1 MKEQHVC
8 DYMYVYTY
16 ICIFQSFLLHFIYIY
31 IVKQERLK
39 FYLKGVPEEIQKNE
53 EETIFKEVVADDF
66 SELRKD
72 ANIQIQE
79 IQQILSQ
86 DKQKEIHT
94 LAHLR
99 NIRNEKEFTSLGPII
114 LYVFHS
120 NPSPYFCIFYH
131 CDLLLRVTIRCP
143 NSRLC

>member
-1 MKEQHVC
+1 MCVIICMCIHI
-8 DYMYVYTY
+8 YVYFSPS
-16 ICIFQSFLLHFIYIY
+16 CFILYIY

-53 EETIFKEVVADDF
+53 EETIFKEVMADDF

-120 NPSPYFCIFYH
+120 NPSPYFCVFYH